1 MIHFSKQKT
10 SMKKSFTLIEL
21 LVVIAIIAILASMLL
36 PALSKA
42 REKAKTVSC
51 TSNMKQIGLM
61 NAIYI
66 EESDGYSITVFNFWV
81 NSPSNSYNSGQS
93 RCPWPL
99 FLNQLYG
106 TGAKALMCPSVSGRF
121 HPLTEVFAMTDQE
134 QFNNFRN
141 TQNNAYTRNTS
152 YGIYFNTWGKYMKP
166 FGPGE
171 QGWWDR
177 HPAGVKLSDLE
188 AYGAR
193 FSSLIFITDTTPID
207 SVGDSQ
213 IKAWLNGGHAHMVQ
227 IGQVYPGWVTQPGY
241 FTTNVRHANK
251 ANFLMA
257 DGHVE
262 ALAYN
267 QFHPSVT
274 GSSWSRCKVRP
285 FWNSNSGEDD
295 AKITMYTLGD

>member
-1 MIHFSKQKT
+1 
-10 SMKKSFTLIEL
+10 MKKSFTLIEL

-42 REKAKTVSC
+42 REKAKTTTC
-51 TSNMKQIGLM
+51 TSNMKQIGLT

-66 EESDGYSITVFNFWV
+66 EESNGYAFTVFNFWL
-81 NSPSNSYNSGQS
+81 NSPNISYNATSQS

-106 TGAKALMCPSVSGRF
+106 TGAKSLMCPSVSGQF
-121 HPLTEVFAMTDQE
+121 HPLTEVFAMTDE
-134 QFNNFRN
+134 QQFANFRN
-141 TQNNAYTRNTS
+141 TQNTEYTRNTS

-188 AYGAR
+188 AWGAR

-213 IKAWLNGGHAHMVQ
+213 IKSWINGGHAHMVQ
-227 IGQVYPGWVTQPGY
+227 IGQVYPGYVTAAGY
-241 FTTNVRHANK
+241 FTINTRHANK

-262 ALAYN
+262 TLAYN

-274 GSSWSRCKVRP
+274 GSSPTRCKVRP
-285 FWNSNSGEDD
+285 FWNSGSGEDD
-295 AKITMYTLGD
+295 AKITMYVAHD

>member
-1 MIHFSKQKT
+1 
-10 SMKKSFTLIEL
+10 MKKSFTLIEL

-66 EESDGYSITVFNFWV
+66 DDSNGYSITVFNFWL
-81 NSPSNSYNSGQS
+81 NSPNISYNAISQS

-106 TGAKALMCPSVSGRF
+106 TGAKGLMCPSVSGQF
-121 HPLTEVFAMTDQE
+121 HPLTEVFNMDDNQ
-134 QFNNFRN
+134 QFANFRD
-141 TQNNAYTRNTS
+141 TSNNEYSRNVS
-152 YGIYFNTWGKYMKP
+152 YGIYFNAWGKYMKP
-166 FGPGE
+166 LTSGG
-171 QGWWDR
+171 GWWDH
-177 HPAGVKLSDLE
+177 HPVGVKISDLE
-188 AYGAR
+188 AWGAR
-193 FSSLIFITDTTPID
+193 LSSLIFITDTTPID

-213 IKAWLNGGHAHMVQ
+213 IKGWLNGGHAHMVQ

-241 FTTNVRHANK
+241 FTTHVRHANK
-251 ANFLMA
+251 ANFLMG

-262 ALAYN
+262 NLAYN

-274 GSSWSRCKVRP
+274 GSSYSRCKVRP
-285 FWNSNSGEDD
+285 FWNSSSVAIDD
-295 AKITMYTLGD
+295 DDSKLTMHMLGN

>member
-1 MIHFSKQKT
+1 
-10 SMKKSFTLIEL
+10 MKKTFTLIEL

-42 REKAKTVSC
+42 REKAKAVSC

-66 EESDGYSITVFNFWV
+66 DDSNGFSITVFNFWL
-81 NSPSNSYNSGQS
+81 NSPNISYNATSQS

-121 HPLTEVFAMTDQE
+121 HPLTEVFAMNDNQ
-134 QFNNFRN
+134 QFANFRD
-141 TQNNAYTRNTS
+141 TQNNPYTRNTS
-152 YGIYFNTWGKYMKP
+152 YGIYFNTWGKYMKGLP
-166 FGPGE
+166 SGG
-171 QGWWDR
+171 GWWDH
-177 HPAGVKLSDLE
+177 HPIGVKLADLE
-188 AYGAR
+188 AWGAR

-207 SVGDSQ
+207 SVGDET
-213 IKAWLNGGHAHMVQ
+213 IKGYIDGGHAHMVQ
-227 IGQVYPGWVTQPGY
+227 FGQVYPGWVTTDGF

-274 GSSWSRCKVRP
+274 TASPTRCKVRP
-285 FWNSNSGEDD
+285 YWDRDSVGLNDD
-295 AKITMYTLGD
+295 DSKLTMIVTHD

>member
-1 MIHFSKQKT
+1 
-10 SMKKSFTLIEL
+10 MKKNFTLIEL

-66 EESDGYSITVFNFWV
+66 QESDGYSITVFNFWL
-81 NSPSNSYNSGQS
+81 NSPNISYNAISQS

-106 TGAKALMCPSVSGRF
+106 TGAKSLMCPSVTGRF
-121 HPLTEVFAMTDQE
+121 HPLTEVFNMTDQQ
-134 QFNNFRN
+134 QFENFRDTRN
-141 TQNNAYTRNTS
+141 TEYTRNTS
-152 YGIYFNTWGKYMKP
+152 YGIYFNAWGKYMKP
-166 FGPGE
+166 QAAGSG
-171 QGWWDR
+171 GWWDR

-188 AYGAR
+188 AWGAR
-193 FSSLIFITDTTPID
+193 LSNLIFITDTTPID
-207 SVGDSQ
+207 SVGDST
-213 IKAWLNGGHAHMVQ
+213 IRGYLNGGHAHMVQ

-241 FTTNVRHANK
+241 FTTNVRHAGK
-251 ANFLMA
+251 ANFLMG

-262 ALAYN
+262 NLAYN

-285 FWNSNSGEDD
+285 FWNQDSGEDD
-295 AKITMYTLGD
+295 AKLTMHVLRD

>member
-1 MIHFSKQKT
+1 
-10 SMKKSFTLIEL
+10 MKKTFTLIEL

-66 EESDGYSITVFNFWV
+66 QESDGYSITVFNFWL
-81 NSPSNSYNSGQS
+81 NSPNISYNATSQS

-106 TGAKALMCPSVSGRF
+106 TGAKALMCPSVTGRF
-121 HPLTEVFAMTDQE
+121 HPLTEVFNMNDNQ
-134 QFNNFRN
+134 QFASFRD
-141 TQNNAYTRNTS
+141 TQNNEYTRNVS

-166 FGPGE
+166 HAAGSG
-171 QGWWDR
+171 GWWDR

-188 AYGAR
+188 AWGAR
-193 FSSLIFITDTTPID
+193 LSNLIFITDSTPID
-207 SVGDSQ
+207 SVGDST
-213 IKAWLNGGHAHMVQ
+213 IKGYLNGGHAHMVQ

-241 FTTNVRHANK
+241 FTTNVRHAGK
-251 ANFLMA
+251 ANFLMG

-262 ALAYN
+262 NLAYN

-285 FWNSNSGEDD
+285 FWNQDSGEDD
-295 AKITMYTLGD
+295 AKLTMHVLRD

>member
-1 MIHFSKQKT
+1 
-10 SMKKSFTLIEL
+10 MKKSFTLIEL

-42 REKAKTVSC
+42 RDKAKTISC

-61 NAIYI
+61 NAIYL
-66 EESDGYSITVFNFWV
+66 EDSNGYAITVFNFWL
-81 NSPSNSYNSGQS
+81 NSPSISYNSGQS

-106 TGAKALMCPSVSGRF
+106 TSAKSLMCPSVSGQF
-121 HPLTEVFAMTDQE
+121 HPLTEVFNMTDQE
-134 QFNNFRN
+134 QFNVFRN
-141 TQNNAYTRNTS
+141 TQNTEYTRNTS
-152 YGIYFNTWGKYMKP
+152 YAIYFNTWGKYMKP

-188 AYGAR
+188 AWGAR
-193 FSSLIFITDTTPID
+193 FSSLIFITDSTPID

-213 IKAWLNGGHAHMVQ
+213 IKSWLNGGHAHMVQ

-241 FTTNVRHANK
+241 FTINVRHAGK

-262 ALAYN
+262 NLAYS

-274 GSSWSRCKVRP
+274 GSSPSRNKVRP
-285 FWNSNSGEDD
+285 FWDSGSGEDE
-295 AKITMYTLGD
+295 AKLKMILAHD

>member
-1 MIHFSKQKT
+1 
-10 SMKKSFTLIEL
+10 MKKTFTLIEL

-42 REKAKTVSC
+42 REKAKAVSC

-66 EESDGYSITVFNFWV
+66 DDSNGFSITVFNFWL
-81 NSPSNSYNSGQS
+81 NSPNISYNATSQS

-106 TGAKALMCPSVSGRF
+106 TGAKSLMCPSVSGRS
-121 HPLTEVFAMTDQE
+121 HPLTEVFNMNDNQ
-134 QFNNFRN
+134 QFANFRD
-141 TQNNAYTRNTS
+141 TQSNEYTRNTS
-152 YGIYFNTWGKYMKP
+152 YGIYFNAWGKYMKAKP
-166 FGPGE
+166 SSTD
-171 QGWWDR
+171 WWDL
-177 HPAGVKLSDLE
+177 HVIGVKLSDLE
-188 AYGAR
+188 AWGAR
-193 FSSLIFITDTTPID
+193 FSSLIYLTDTTPID

-213 IKAWLNGGHAHMVQ
+213 IKGWLNGGHAHMVQ

-262 ALAYN
+262 TLAYN

-274 GSSWSRCKVRP
+274 GSSPTRCKVRP
-285 FWNSNSGEDD
+285 FWNTGSVGMTDD
-295 AKITMYTLGD
+295 DSKLTMHVAHD